1 MATTQAKLAGTDNPP
16 HPCAHAVGPADPNQV
31 MTVTV
36 MVRSRNEEGAKAAV
50 KEMSALP
57 VSKRRRM
64 SHQEFTA
71 SYGADPA
78 DMKRVE
84 DFGRAHGL
92 QVVESSVA
100 KKTVILKGTVAAC
113 SKAFGVKLEKYAHPR
128 GAYRGR
134 SSAIYLPSDLA
145 PVVEAVLGLGNR
157 RVADPHIRLRA
168 AGAAEPAAAGAH
180 PFNPGEVA
188 RLYNF
193 PTGLDGSN
201 QCIALIELGGNIGR
215 DDLDTYF
222 SNQGIDTPKVVQVD
236 LPLAPDDTDP
246 HLDTDADGEVMLD
259 IEVAG
264 AVAPKAKIVVYFAP
278 NTDEGF
284 TQAISAAINDT
295 DNRPSIISISWG
307 GPEQFASSQQRRAM
321 DLVLRDAMMKHVT
334 VCTAAGDNG
343 STDLAQRVIAQDP
356 SLDDGSSRVDFP
368 SSSTFALSCGGTH
381 LLGEG
386 LAIDSETVWNVNRFA
401 ATGGG
406 VSEFFGKPDF
416 QANANVPVSV
426 NSGFAGRGVPD
437 VSGDAD
443 RATGYNVRF
452 DGQDDFVGGTS
463 AVAPLWAGLIA
474 LINQS
479 LDRSVGF
486 INPQLYAAPSTAQAF
501 RDITVGNNGAFQAR
515 AGWDGCTGLGTPNGQ
530 KILEVLQ

>member
-1 MATTQAKLAGTDNPP
+1 MATTQTILPGSEKPP

-36 MVRSRNEEGAKAAV
+36 MVRCRNEEGAKAAV

-57 VSKRRRM
+57 VHKRRRM
-64 SHQEFTA
+64 SHQEFTQ

-78 DMKRVE
+78 DLKRVE

-92 QVVESSVA
+92 EVVESSVA

-113 SKAFGVKLEKYAHPR
+113 SKAFGAKLEISRTRAVHIAGGLRRSLCRPTWCLWLR
-128 GAYRGR
+128 R
-134 SSAIYLPSDLA
+134 SSASATGAWLIRTSNFVRPARLSP
-145 PVVEAVLGLGNR
+145 R
-157 RVADPHIRLRA
+157 R
-168 AGAAEPAAAGAH
+168 AH
-180 PFNPGEVA
+180 PFNPNEVA
-188 RLYNF
+188 KLYNF

-222 SNQGIDTPKVVQVD
+222 STLNIETPKVVQVD

-246 HLDTDADGEVMLD
+246 HQDSDADGEVMLD

-284 TQAISAAINDT
+284 TQAISTAINDT
-295 DNRPSIISISWG
+295 DNKPSIISISWG

-368 SSSTFALSCGGTH
+368 SSSTFALSCGELH
-381 LLGEG
+381 LLANGS
-386 LAIDSETVWNVNRFA
+386 AIKNETVWNVNRFA

-406 VSEFFGKPDF
+406 ISEFFGKPDF
-416 QANANVPVSV
+416 QANANVPKSV
-426 NSGFAGRGVPD
+426 NTGFVGRGVPD

-443 RATGYNVRF
+443 RATGYNIRF
-452 DGQDDFVGGTS
+452 DGQDDFVGEP
-463 AVAPLWAGLIA
+463 APLRRCGPA
-474 LINQS
+474 
-479 LDRSVGF
+479 
-486 INPQLYAAPSTAQAF
+486 
-501 RDITVGNNGAFQAR
+501 
-515 AGWDGCTGLGTPNGQ
+515 
-530 KILEVLQ
+530 